1 MKVENLIS
9 NGYRIDNA
17 KIESADLSMEEHG
30 CLPLYLTL
38 SGSGWGCVYGG
49 ARIGKG
55 YVGAKEFKGAPSGIE
70 YIMRIMDT
78 VGVSRFS
85 DLTGK
90 YIRVAHFG
98 LGRQVDII
106 GNVIDDKWFSGNE
119 FFDTANQKV
128 EPDKPNQRENDP
140 MEIECTANI
149 RRVEE
154 ATAAAVKLFETIEK
168 AKTLIGEL
176 ASLMDGLEFEVK
188 L

>member
-1 MKVENLIS
+1 
-9 NGYRIDNA
+9 
-17 KIESADLSMEEHG
+17 
-30 CLPLYLTL
+30 
-38 SGSGWGCVYGG
+38 
-49 ARIGKG
+49 
-55 YVGAKEFKGAPSGIE
+55 
-70 YIMRIMDT
+70 MRIMDT

-98 LGRQVDII
+98 LGRQVVII